1 MRDSIATV
9 AALDMELV
17 IIPLES
23 GLNNLKIIEMSEK
36 ELEKFGKFLESLSE
50 DEIDSLI
57 ELMEFNAEIDE
68 AMDIYNEERE
78 GWLDYSAEPFS
89 EELEKKLES
98 MYHYENSYKS

>member
-1 MRDSIATV
+1 MVIQEQV
-9 AALDMELV
+9 ENMELV

-57 ELMEFNAEIDE
+57 ELMEFNAEID
-68 AMDIYNEERE
+68 
-78 GWLDYSAEPFS
+78 W
-89 EELEKKLES
+89 K
-98 MYHYENSYKS
+98 